1 MTVQG
6 DIESHT
12 SSTWLASMVL
22 VGALSTLAPLAYRA
36 VASNHCLCNPM
47 ADVLHRR
54 SGESRRGVSALHVHR
69 HRSSCHTQKPVAPP
83 AGGNAGHYPWPVVP
97 RSTG

>member
-1 MTVQG
+1 MVAGRLVPPWLVVAVASLGALAVPFIVTMTVYQLTVMTVQG

-54 SGESRRGVSALHVHR
+54 SG
-69 HRSSCHTQKPVAPP
+69 
-83 AGGNAGHYPWPVVP
+83 
-97 RSTG
+97 